1 MILSMKLP
9 YNFVTLDE
17 KITIFCNPK
26 DMRGLPDKHWAKV
39 RYLQLK
45 AHFFIKTNIQN

>member
-26 DMRGLPDKHWAKV
+26 DMRGLPDKPQAKV
-39 RYLQLK
+39 GYLQLK
-45 AHFFIKTNIQN
+45 AHLFIQFNL